1 MYSIAEDR
9 VGNREPVKI
18 KPDLLL
24 NFNMPPTDILMSD
37 TTFQDDVETGGY
49 ISEFSSVDTEEGD
62 TFVYSLVEGDGAIH
76 NDMFAIIDNRLHAND
91 CFKCC
96 DDSVFHIRV
105 STTDVGGLAFSKHF
119 ELSMSSVYERP
130 EPNSISV
137 NICEDDIFVFRDKEY
152 DKAGIY
158 YYRKSNEQ
166 MCDSVYVIEVTV
178 SPILDKPDVSVVG
191 GATLRSSYET
201 GNQWFKDGEPV
212 KDATGQ
218 DFTPAEDGVYYVATS
233 NGACFS
239 EPSDACRVKLS
250 DDFVLELDIKEGWN
264 WVSSNLAD
272 EKHKI
277 VKHKEVTVQLDT
289 TYWGRNFG
297 LMVIKD
303 VLRNEI
309 LWHKYVRNETIAQ
322 YVEGI
327 SWLEQNGFK
336 IYGAVIDGMRGLAQA
351 LYPIPVQMCQFHQIL
366 ITRRYLTQEPDLDAS
381 CELLEQVKNITKM
394 DKEGFVGAFNEW
406 QEKFKDV
413 LNERVQDKRIKR
425 YTPPYM
431 RPRLRSAYLSL
442 KRNMSLLWT
451 FYDHPET
458 GLPNTNNALEGVFS
472 DLKSKVRAHRGI
484 SKENRKKLFDEYIM
498 RHY

>member
-1 MYSIAEDR
+1 VVHNGVRDGRQRYKCKDC
-9 VGNREPVKI
+9 NRR
-18 KPDLLL
+18 
-24 NFNMPPTDILMSD
+24 F
-37 TTFQDDVETGGY
+37 TGGVHRDKSQVITDY
-49 ISEFSSVDTEEGD
+49 
-62 TFVYSLVEGDGAIH
+62 VEGKQTLEQLASKYKVSE
-76 NDMFAIIDNRLHAND
+76 RT
-91 CFKCC
+91 
-96 DDSVFHIRV
+96 IRR
-105 STTDVGGLAFSKHF
+105 DLEG
-119 ELSMSSVYERP
+119 MR
-130 EPNSISV
+130 
-137 NICEDDIFVFRDKEY
+137 FV
-152 DKAGIY
+152 
-158 YYRKSNEQ
+158 
-166 MCDSVYVIEVTV
+166 
-178 SPILDKPDVSVVG
+178 
-191 GATLRSSYET
+191 
-201 GNQWFKDGEPV
+201 
-212 KDATGQ
+212 
-218 DFTPAEDGVYYVATS
+218 
-233 NGACFS
+233 
-239 EPSDACRVKLS
+239 
-250 DDFVLELDIKEGWN
+250 
-264 WVSSNLAD
+264 
-272 EKHKI
+272 HKI
-277 VKHKEVTVQLDT
+277 AKHKEVTVQLDT

-381 CELLEQVKNITKM
+381 CELLELVKNITKM
-394 DKEGFVGAFNEW
+394 GKESFIGAFNEW

-425 YTPPYM
+425 HTPPYM

-484 SKENRKKLFDEYIM
+484 SKENRKKLLDEYIM